1 MYRPAVAYRYPLSL
15 RSTSMT
21 FLTSGMM
28 HTACVIPGLADR
40 REKVLQQLSIER
52 RGRRNT
58 KAKTEQKGK
67 YDERRP
73 KHC

>member
-1 MYRPAVAYRYPLSL
+1 
-15 RSTSMT
+15 MT

-40 REKVLQQLSIER
+40 REKLLQQLSIER
-52 RGRRNT
+52 RGRRNK
-58 KAKTEQKGK
+58 KAQAQQKGK

-73 KHC
+73 KHY

>member
-28 HTACVIPGLADR
+28 HIACGIPDLADR
-40 REKVLQQLSIER
+40 REKLLQQLSIER
-52 RGRRNT
+52 RGRRNI
-58 KAKTEQKGK
+58 KAQAQQKGK

>member
-1 MYRPAVAYRYPLSL
+1 MYRPVVVYRYPLSL

-28 HTACVIPGLADR
+28 HTACGIPGLAGR
-40 REKVLQQLSIER
+40 RDSLLQQLSIER

-58 KAKTEQKGK
+58 KAQAQQKGK

>member
-28 HTACVIPGLADR
+28 HTACGIPGLTER
-40 REKVLQQLSIER
+40 RETLLQQLSIER

-58 KAKTEQKGK
+58 KAQAQQKGK

>member
-1 MYRPAVAYRYPLSL
+1 MYRPAVAYRYSLSL
-15 RSTSMT
+15 TSTSMT

-40 REKVLQQLSIER
+40 RERLLQQLSIER

-58 KAKTEQKGK
+58 KAQAQQEGK

-73 KHC
+73 KHY

>member
-1 MYRPAVAYRYPLSL
+1 
-15 RSTSMT
+15 MT

-28 HTACVIPGLADR
+28 HTACGIPDLADR
-40 REKVLQQLSIER
+40 REKLLQQLSIER
-52 RGRRNT
+52 RGRRNM
-58 KAKTEQKGK
+58 KAQAQQKGK

>member
-15 RSTSMT
+15 RSSSMT

-40 REKVLQQLSIER
+40 REKLLQQLSIER

-58 KAKTEQKGK
+58 KAKAE
-67 YDERRP
+67 
-73 KHC
+73 

>member
-28 HTACVIPGLADR
+28 HTACGIPDLADR
-40 REKVLQQLSIER
+40 REKLLQQLSIER
-52 RGRRNT
+52 RGRRNI
-58 KAKTEQKGK
+58 KAQAQQKGK

>member
-40 REKVLQQLSIER
+40 RERLLQQLSIEG

-58 KAKTEQKGK
+58 KAQAQQKGK

-73 KHC
+73 KHY